1 MKNNILFISD
11 SSLKN
16 PILQSQGLP
25 YLSQLDSKSFNVF
38 FIYFED
44 FNDKEIDKNLI
55 EEIKKIFSPLINY
68 IEVKIDKEGVYPKW
82 FNFIWRSTKVCKR
95 IVQQN
100 NIHLIHARS
109 FFPALSGVIIKTF
122 FNPSIKVIYDNR
134 GLYIDEHI
142 YNSRIKE
149 NSIKEIVFR
158 WLEKVILKK
167 CDFIV
172 VVSKKFRSYL
182 LYLRI
187 IPDQLIKNKIEVIPN
202 RTKIIYTEAEI
213 LKNKLTKKELIECVY
228 SGSLANWQGT
238 HFFYDLL
245 ESLIK
250 VIPEIRFKI
259 LSYENNL
266 LQNSAWQKRGLE
278 NVVKRMSLSQENVV
292 SELVKSNFGILLRPK
307 HILSKVCSPIKFAEY
322 LAAGLPLILN
332 EDIGDTGETILKH
345 RVGVIIKNSDFDK
358 AASDMRA
365 LLLDEDIYS
374 RCIGVAKSEF
384 DIETSFE
391 QYENIYNKLLD

>member
-25 YLSQLDSKSFNVF
+25 YLSQLDNKSFNVF

-44 FNDKEIDKNLI
+44 LNEKEIDKNLI
-55 EEIKKIFSPLINY
+55 EEIKKKFSPRINY
-68 IEVKIDKEGVYPKW
+68 IQVKIDKEGIYPKW

-95 IVQQN
+95 IVQQY

-109 FFPALSGVIIKTF
+109 FFPALNAVLTKYLCKRSLKI
-122 FNPSIKVIYDNR
+122 IYDNR

-142 YNSRIKE
+142 YNGRIKE

-182 LYLRI
+182 LNLRI

-202 RTKIIYTEAEI
+202 RTRIIYTEAEI
-213 LKNKLTKKELIECVY
+213 LKNKLTKKEIIECVY

-278 NVVKRMSLSQENVV
+278 NVVRRMSLPQEDVI

-307 HILSKVCSPIKFAEY
+307 HILSNVCSPIKFAEY
-322 LAAGLPLILN
+322 LAAGLPILLN
-332 EDIGDTGETILKH
+332 EDIGDTGEILLKH
-345 RVGVIIKNSDFDK
+345 KVGVIIKKSDFD
-358 AASDMRA
+358 AAAKNMSE
-365 LLLDEDIYS
+365 LLLDENIYR
-374 RCIGVAKSEF
+374 RCISVAKTEF
-384 DIETSFE
+384 DIESSFE
-391 QYENIYNKLLD
+391 QYENVYRKLL

>member
-1 MKNNILFISD
+1 V
-11 SSLKN
+11 
-16 PILQSQGLP
+16 QSQGLP
-25 YLSQLDSKSFNVF
+25 YLSQLTGDKFR
-38 FIYFED
+38 IYFISFED
-44 FNDKEIDKNLI
+44 ADEKDFDDSILDK
-55 EEIKKIFSPLINY
+55 IKKRFNPDIRYIQARISKRGIFPR
-68 IEVKIDKEGVYPKW
+68 W
-82 FNFIWRSTKVCKR
+82 FNYVFRSTKFTAQ
-95 IVQQN
+95 IVKQN
-100 NIHLIHARS
+100 KIHLIHTRS
-109 FFPALSGVIIKTF
+109 FFPALSAVLTKYLCKRSLKI
-122 FNPSIKVIYDNR
+122 IYDNR

-142 YNSRIKE
+142 YNGRIKE
-149 NSIKEIVFR
+149 NSLKEIVFR
-158 WLEKVILKK
+158 WLEKVIIKK

-182 LYLRI
+182 LNLRI
-187 IPDQLIKNKIEVIPN
+187 IPDQIIKNKIEVIPN

-213 LKNKLTKKELIECVY
+213 LENKLTTEKIIECVY

-259 LSYENNL
+259 LSYENSL

-278 NVVKRMSLSQENVV
+278 NVVKRLRLPQDEVV
-292 SELVKSNFGILLRPK
+292 GELVKSNFGILLRPK

-332 EDIGDTGETILKH
+332 EDIGDTGEIILKH
-345 RVGVIIKNSDFDK
+345 RVGVIIKNSDFDT
-358 AASDMRA
+358 AAREMRT
-365 LLLDEDIYS
+365 LLLDENIYS

-391 QYENIYNKLLD
+391 QYEKIYDKLLV